1 MWLLQGPPAFL
12 NPPSG
17 AQNENLLIVLAPR
30 DISLCSA
37 LHCTVVLS
45 CWYHGWSVSCGAS
58 CMVPPEPAASVRGA
72 CGWKALHTGC
82 AQAGRLEKDAHGVP
96 SLPPT
101 NTLYLLPVE
110 LCGGR
115 FFAVSWEHWDCLVLL
130 RSVWGGRTR
139 CVLLSPPAI
148 LPCFPA
154 HSTHVS
160 CGAAVRASLSYFWS
174 SCKNVTLLVCEA
186 QWEGKVFCWA
196 RMEGKWS
203 LLDSFLLWS
212 ALAVSLLPHSSC
224 PLALFGVLGST
235 ISLLTPLPEWDL
247 QWWGALLPFPLLA
260 SPTHP
265 RAALSHLVFLL
276 SSALHPQ
283 HHGARWAPGALL
295 LEVSRSSAR
304 GWASRAG
311 WAAGV
316 CVPSGWGCVCVC
328 TSLLV
333 LLSGLRL
340 FVYYCNAYVCF
351 AATQSCEEK
360 LLAWDSPGQTLE
372 LERARS
378 EPLLTPVVPFVLNSA
393 PCKLAAG

>member
-1 MWLLQGPPAFL
+1 MVGQSAVVPLAWSLPNRLPLWEEPVVEKLCTQGVHKLVGWRRMHMVFPASLLQTHLTCCLLNSVVGGFLLWVGNIGTVWFCSGQSGEGGPGVFFCL
-12 NPPSG
+12 LLPSFH
-17 AQNENLLIVLAPR
+17 VF
-30 DISLCSA
+30 
-37 LHCTVVLS
+37 
-45 CWYHGWSVSCGAS
+45 
-58 CMVPPEPAASVRGA
+58 
-72 CGWKALHTGC
+72 LHT
-82 AQAGRLEKDAHGVP
+82 APMSRVVQQLEP
-96 SLPPT
+96 L
-101 NTLYLLPVE
+101 
-110 LCGGR
+110 
-115 FFAVSWEHWDCLVLL
+115 
-130 RSVWGGRTR
+130 SV
-139 CVLLSPPAI
+139 
-148 LPCFPA
+148 
-154 HSTHVS
+154 
-160 CGAAVRASLSYFWS
+160 SYFWS
-174 SCKNVTLLVCEA
+174 SCKNVTPLVCEA